1 MRYSGGDG
9 AGSAT
14 RASPSITTSTPTVQ
28 NRGEQDARF
37 HWDHLFDRDGRTDS
51 IAGPDRRPESQALRH
66 VDASRTGQLVGDR
79 RGDYACRQQSMGY
92 AALEN
97 GACRELLV
105 DVDGVVV
112 AGHGGEQD
120 DVGFRDGL
128 GERGAHPDP
137 QICKCVTSELIHRTA
152 LLDCTETRNSLLA
165 AVKICTRMP
174 PDLMSSRGRSPMLF
188 FQNIA
193 SRCVLD
199 GRVG

>member
-1 MRYSGGDG
+1 
-9 AGSAT
+9 
-14 RASPSITTSTPTVQ
+14 
-28 NRGEQDARF
+28 
-37 HWDHLFDRDGRTDS
+37 
-51 IAGPDRRPESQALRH
+51 
-66 VDASRTGQLVGDR
+66 
-79 RGDYACRQQSMGY
+79 MGN

-137 QICKCVTSELIHRTA
+137 QICKFVTSELIHRTA

-165 AVKICTRMP
+165 AVKICTQMP
-174 PDLMSSRGRSPMLF
+174 PDLMSDRDSSPMLF

-199 GRVG
+199 RRVGSTADSRRRHSLSGTGLKPFGPIAPPAALVLFRASQPSRRRPGRRRIAALVGAVAAFSCGRRV